1 MENIVYEI
9 ETHNGDFKKFD
20 KRSLKDSIDDLL
32 SDIAVIKKIYR
43 FNKKTHYMTLFSV
56 EHSFTAQEYIEHY
69 KSLPA
74 DPYGKDVLSHF
85 DETIISKLNY

>member
-9 ETHNGDFKKFD
+9 ETHDGNVKKFD

-32 SDIAVIKKIYR
+32 GDIAVIKKTYR

-56 EHSFTAQEYIEHY
+56 DHNFSAQDYIDHY
-69 KSLPA
+69 KTLP
-74 DPYGKDVLSHF
+74 DVYGKDVFSHF
-85 DETIISKLNY
+85 DQTIVEKLN